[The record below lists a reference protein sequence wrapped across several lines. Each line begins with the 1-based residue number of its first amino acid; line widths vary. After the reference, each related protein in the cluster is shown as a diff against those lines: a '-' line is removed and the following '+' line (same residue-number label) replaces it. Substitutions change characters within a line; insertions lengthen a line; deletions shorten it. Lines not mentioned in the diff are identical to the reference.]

1 MDRNTGTIAKPWEGK
16 WQPTT
21 TKTLLLNYAC
31 VTKLGELMR
40 KQGYLEVKEVPL
52 GDGSTQV
59 HVYVRR
65 KAGSASGR

>member
-1 MDRNTGTIAKPWEGK
+1 
-16 WQPTT
+16 
-21 TKTLLLNYAC
+21 
-31 VTKLGELMR
+31 MR